1 MPPKTRAR
9 LASLTNGIVSATS
22 TTINYSGKTLWV
34 VATSILLLG
43 IPYALALGEEQQ
55 IMEEQRQAGMMAE
68 GAQGMIQ
75 SAGQGQQQEQ
85 GAKPAL

>member
-1 MPPKTRAR
+1 